1 MEMDEGE
8 QVGRR
13 LSLLDGAA
21 TEEEEEERR
30 RIKLYVTNYDYIV
43 HDF

>member
-21 TEEEEEERR
+21 TEEEEERR